1 MREGKV
7 VMKRPTKPA
16 MQTAFSVRQKTL
28 IVDLGNLRSVLSS
41 APRAGGITRARYI
54 LNHQVANDPIGRDAC
69 GAGAFARCADPSR
82 TLGKLAS
89 SLGIR
94 EKFVG
99 LMTAVSLTDL
109 IAIRAVSD
117 QIWVEAFVTVGTA
130 NAVRAGE
137 SATSRPLTN
146 RRAHPGTINVILVTN
161 ARLSASAMVGMV
173 QVSTEAKTA
182 ALLQAKVKSWTGRSG
197 ATGTGTD
204 AVVVVSGEG
213 PSQRYSGTH
222 TILGEL
228 VGRVIETAVKEG
240 LVRYK
245 RWHARSAS
253 SRRMRGL

>member
-1 MREGKV
+1 
-7 VMKRPTKPA
+7 MKLSTKPA

-28 IVDLGNLRSVLSS
+28 IVDLGSLRSVLSS

-54 LNHQVANDPIGRDAC
+54 LNHQVANNSITRDAC
-69 GAGAFARCADPSR
+69 GAGACARCADPSR

-99 LMTAVSLTDL
+99 LMTAVSLSDL
-109 IAIRAVSD
+109 VAIRAASD
-117 QIWVEAFVTVGTA
+117 HIWVEGFVTVGTA
-130 NAVRAGE
+130 NAMRAGE
-137 SATSRPLTN
+137 SVTPGPPTDGQ
-146 RRAHPGTINVILVTN
+146 AHSGTINVILVTN

-173 QVSTEAKTA
+173 QVATEAKTA
-182 ALLQAKVKSWTGRSG
+182 VLLQAKVKSWTGRSG

-204 AVVVVSGEG
+204 AVVVVSGDG

-222 TILGEL
+222 TMLGEL
-228 VGRVIETAVKEG
+228 VGRVIERAVTEG

-245 RWHARSAS
+245 RWHARRPHLPA
-253 SRRMRGL
+253 